1 MKSVILLIPVH
12 AVLLVIGNV
21 IIRPAD
27 GLQAFDIGM
36 ARPTG
41 TASGLNAQ
49 NLLRIVGE
57 HITGGPARHLLDG
70 RRDFPFR
77 VEHLARLI
85 CNRSHIKFPPR

>member
-1 MKSVILLIPVH
+1 MILV
-12 AVLLVIGNV
+12 VLLVPVDAMLLVVRNV
-21 IIRPAD
+21 IVRPAD

-57 HITGGPARHLLDG
+57 HITGRLARHLLDG

-77 VEHLARLI
+77 VEHLARLF
-85 CNRSHIKFPPR
+85 CNRSHIKLPPH